1 VLGGTAQRMLNFMDR
16 ATIHYLHQKGWTKVE
31 IAEFVGHHRDTITRV
46 LREPLDQ
53 HPAARLRPSA
63 VAVFDTQI
71 RTWLDQ
77 RLSVQRMLEL
87 ARTDPDHPY
96 TGQATALYDYVRPI
110 KRARKGSPGDVPIRF
125 EGLPGELLQIDWG
138 EVRRFRFTQPD
149 LLGQT
154 RYFFAARLKYSRFMW
169 VRFTTDMR
177 EETLLRCLISS
188 FVALGGV
195 PWVVTS
201 DNMKTIILG
210 RDASDQPIWHPAFQ
224 QCAAEFGFLPAVCT
238 PAAANQK
245 GAVENLVKFVKG
257 NFLAGRTFYDD
268 ADWAQD
274 SAAWL
279 TRVNDE
285 RPSEATQRLPRQLLA
300 DEQPHFGSL
309 PAVAHDYGMFES
321 VKVSRESLVAIA
333 TNRYSVPAQL
343 VGHALTARIYP
354 TRIELFYGTDR
365 VASHPR
371 HFGRNTRIVVP
382 EHFEAVFAHKPRA
395 RIMVYRDWLV
405 GLGAGVASYIAQLC
419 RKRYAEM
426 DAQIT
431 ALYTIAQQAG
441 RDEFVAAL
449 ELAAEQHTFGAE
461 YVSALLAAPRVRPP
475 SRLPG
480 AELPMAWRNAPPQRA
495 IERDLAHYEQY
506 VANRDGLR
514 GVASGGVA

>member
-1 VLGGTAQRMLNFMDR
+1 MLNFMDR
-16 ATIHYLHQKGWTKVE
+16 ATIYYLHQKGWTTVE
-31 IAEFVGHHRDTITRV
+31 IAAFVGHHRDTITRV
-46 LREPLDQ
+46 LREPLDHQ
-53 HPAARLRPSA
+53 PAPRARPSA
-63 VAVFDTQI
+63 VAVFDAQI

-77 RLSVQRMLEL
+77 HLSVQRMLEL
-87 ARTDPDHPY
+87 ARADPEHPY
-96 TGQATALYDYVRPI
+96 TGQATAFYDYVRPI

-138 EVRRFRFTQPD
+138 EVRRFPFTQRD

-177 EETLLRCLISS
+177 EETLLRCLIGS

-224 QCAAEFGFLPAVCT
+224 HCAAEFGFLPAVCT

-268 ADWAQD
+268 ADLAQEN
-274 SAAWL
+274 ATWL
-279 TRVNDE
+279 THVNDE
-285 RPSEATQRLPRQLLA
+285 RPSDATERLPRQLLA
-300 DEQPHFGSL
+300 DEQPHFGPL
-309 PAVAHDYGMFES
+309 PAAAHDYGMFES
-321 VKVSRESLVAIA
+321 VKVNRESLVALA
-333 TNRYSVPAQL
+333 TNRYSVPAHL
-343 VGHALTARIYP
+343 VGQALTARIYP
-354 TRIELFYGTDR
+354 TRIELFAGAEM
-365 VASHPR
+365 VATHPR
-371 HFGRNTRIVVP
+371 LFGRNARSIVP

-395 RIMVYRDWLV
+395 RIMVYRDWLIN
-405 GLGAGVASYIAQLC
+405 LGPAAASYIAQLC

-431 ALYTIAQQAG
+431 ALYTLAQLAG
-441 RDEFVAAL
+441 RDEFMAAL
-449 ELAAEQHTFGAE
+449 ELAAEQQTFGAE
-461 YVSALLAAPRVRPP
+461 YVRALLATPRPRPAFRPP
-475 SRLPG
+475 SVEPPSL
-480 AELPMAWRNAPPQRA
+480 WRQVPPQRA
-495 IERDLAHYEQY
+495 VERDLAHYEQY
-506 VANRDGLR
+506 VANQEGLLHL
-514 GVASGGVA
+514 ASGGAV

>member
-1 VLGGTAQRMLNFMDR
+1 MDR
-16 ATIHYLHQKGWTKVE
+16 STIHYLHQKGWTKVE

-53 HPAARLRPSA
+53 PPAPRPRPSA
-63 VAVFDTQI
+63 VAVFDAQI
-71 RTWLDQ
+71 RSWLDQ
-77 RLSVQRMLEL
+77 QLSVQRMLEL
-87 ARTDPDHPY
+87 ARADPDHPY
-96 TGQATALYDYVRPI
+96 TGRPTAFYDYVRPI
-110 KRARKGSPGDVPIRF
+110 KRARKGSAHQVPIRF

-138 EVRRFRFTQPD
+138 EVRHFPFSHPD
-149 LLGQT
+149 LVGKT

-169 VRFTTDMR
+169 VRFTTEMR
-177 EETLLRCLISS
+177 EETLLRCLIAC

-201 DNMKTIILG
+201 DNMKTITLG
-210 RDASDQPIWHPAFQ
+210 RDEGDQPIWHPAFQ
-224 QCAAEFGFLPAVCT
+224 KCAAEFGFLPALCT
-238 PAAANQK
+238 PSAANQK

-268 ADWAQD
+268 TDLAQD
-274 SAAWL
+274 GAAWL
-279 TRVNDE
+279 TRVNEE
-285 RPSEATQRLPRQLLA
+285 RPSDATEQLPRQLLA
-300 DEQPHFGSL
+300 DEQPHFGPL

-333 TNRYSVPAQL
+333 SNRYSVPAQL
-343 VGHALTARIYP
+343 VGYALTARIYP
-354 TRIELFYGTDR
+354 TRIELFYGTER
-365 VASHPR
+365 VATHSR
-371 HFGRNTRIVVP
+371 HFGRHARIVVP

-395 RIMVYRDWLV
+395 RVMVYRDWLL
-405 GLGAGVASYIAQLC
+405 GLGECAASYIAQLC

-426 DAQIT
+426 ESQIT
-431 ALYTIAQQAG
+431 ALYRLAQQVG

-461 YVSALLAAPRVRPP
+461 YVSALIAAPRWRPALSTTSDDLPALWQHAP
-475 SRLPG
+475 S
-480 AELPMAWRNAPPQRA
+480 QRA

-514 GVASGGVA
+514 QFTSGGAR

>member
-1 VLGGTAQRMLNFMDR
+1 MLNFMDR

-31 IAEFVGHHRDTITRV
+31 IAAFVGHHRDTITRV

-53 HPAARLRPSA
+53 HAAPRARESA
-63 VAVFDTQI
+63 VAIFDTQI

-87 ARTDPDHPY
+87 ARADPDHPY
-96 TGQATALYDYVRPI
+96 TGQATAFYDYVRPL
-110 KRARKGSPGDVPIRF
+110 KRARKGTPGEVPIRF

-138 EVRRFRFTQPD
+138 EVRRFPFTQPD
-149 LLGQT
+149 LHGQT

-169 VRFTTDMR
+169 VRFTSDMR

-201 DNMKTIILG
+201 DNMKTIVLG
-210 RDASDQPIWHPAFQ
+210 RDASDQPLWHPAFQ
-224 QCAAEFGFLPAVCT
+224 HCAAEFGFLPALCT

-268 ADWAQD
+268 ADLAQEQE
-274 SAAWL
+274 AWL
-279 TRVNDE
+279 MHVNDE
-285 RPSEATQRLPRQLLA
+285 RPSDATECLPRHLLA
-300 DEQPHFGSL
+300 DEQPHFGPL
-309 PAVAHDYGMFES
+309 PVVAHDYGMFES

-333 TNRYSVPAQL
+333 TNRYSVPAHL
-343 VGHALTARIYP
+343 VGQALTARLHP
-354 TRIELFYGTDR
+354 TRIELFCGAEQ
-365 VASHPR
+365 VATHPR
-371 HFGRNTRIVVP
+371 QFGRNIRSIIP
-382 EHFEAVFAHKPRA
+382 EHFEAVFERKPRA

-405 GLGAGVASYIAQLC
+405 GLGAGPASYIAQLC

-431 ALYTIAQQAG
+431 ALYTIAQQTG
-441 RDEFVAAL
+441 RDEFLAAL
-449 ELAAEQHTFGAE
+449 ELAAEQQTFGAE
-461 YVSALLAAPRVRPP
+461 YVRAVLARPHQRP
-475 SRLPG
+475 VLRAKQADGPLRWRL
-480 AELPMAWRNAPPQRA
+480 APPQA
-495 IERDLAHYEQY
+495 AVERELAHYEQY
-506 VANRDGLR
+506 VANQEGLR
-514 GVASGGVA
+514 RLASGGAA